1 MNPLRYILCYGLLTA
16 GAAFSAPVQISTVP
30 AKVVPEQVTTLPLE
44 RGIVSDLADA
54 SVRHERGAILAVL
67 NREQMQQEKEELE
80 LKMARDR
87 LSLKDELRKLEQQ
100 RHKVQFYL
108 NLSES
113 ERRYAATEHTQLTP
127 DTLSELDERIS
138 LLKREMEN
146 MERHRTNEL
155 ARKQARNTLRM
166 PFSGRIQYHF
176 TLPENR
182 SEPFEYT
189 SPGAVPFATICDD
202 SAFYITISLSRAE
215 LTQLPEQNFSVE
227 ISLPEGKVLRGTY
240 SHRRVE
246 QNGNSDMLVY
256 FFRLPE
262 SDHDRAMSMLGSQ
275 AKAKLYYNAGEHTM
289 MLQKAELARHPR
301 AAQCRNWEELI
312 EALYP
317 EYNLVIIGEREI
329 IISRK
334 ES

>member
-113 ERRYAATEHTQLTP
+113 ERRYAAT
-127 DTLSELDERIS
+127 DERRERINYKMKS
-138 LLKREMEN
+138 L
-146 MERHRTNEL
+146 
-155 ARKQARNTLRM
+155 
-166 PFSGRIQYHF
+166 F
-176 TLPENR
+176 
-182 SEPFEYT
+182 
-189 SPGAVPFATICDD
+189 
-202 SAFYITISLSRAE
+202 
-215 LTQLPEQNFSVE
+215 
-227 ISLPEGKVLRGTY
+227 
-240 SHRRVE
+240 
-246 QNGNSDMLVY
+246 
-256 FFRLPE
+256 
-262 SDHDRAMSMLGSQ
+262 
-275 AKAKLYYNAGEHTM
+275 
-289 MLQKAELARHPR
+289 
-301 AAQCRNWEELI
+301 
-312 EALYP
+312 
-317 EYNLVIIGEREI
+317 
-329 IISRK
+329 
-334 ES
+334 